1 MERPSQR
8 PTRPAPPCAIAPRPD
23 DAMVCSL
30 LDDLA
35 HQTAR
40 LVRRYGG
47 SPAAERCAADVARAL
62 RATAHALGL
71 PDAAFVA
78 ADMLPTRAPAPLG
91 DRLVLALD
99 GEQLTVGDSPERLR
113 DLARIL
119 RASGS
124 TRGALLADEL
134 AEGLQEYEGDS
145 EGAAGESEVRHGA

>member
-1 MERPSQR
+1 MSEH

-47 SPAAERCAADVARAL
+47 SLAAERCAADVARAL
-62 RATAHALGL
+62 HQTARALGL
-71 PDAAFVA
+71 PGALDVA
-78 ADMLPTRAPAPLG
+78 ADLLPAPIPTVG
-91 DRLVLALD
+91 PAAIDRLVLTLN
-99 GEQLTVGDSPERLR
+99 GGLTVGDSPERLR

-124 TRGALLADEL
+124 TRGALLSQEL
-134 AEGLQEYEGDS
+134 TECLQEHEGDS
-145 EGAAGESEVRHGA
+145 EGAAGESDVRHGA